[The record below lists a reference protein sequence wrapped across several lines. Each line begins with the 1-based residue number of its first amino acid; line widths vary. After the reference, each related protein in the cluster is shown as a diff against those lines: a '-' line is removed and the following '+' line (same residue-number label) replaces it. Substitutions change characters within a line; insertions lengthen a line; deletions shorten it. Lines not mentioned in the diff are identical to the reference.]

1 MSEPRR
7 SLFSLPRTVV
17 MLGVVSLL
25 TDASS
30 EMIYPLLPIFLATT
44 LGAGATVI
52 GLIEGVA
59 ESTASLVKLGSG
71 WWSDRLGRR
80 KAMVVAGYTL
90 SACARPLVALAGAGW
105 HVLAIRFAD
114 RVGKG
119 LRSAPRDALLAAS
132 TPAQSWGKAFGF
144 HRAMDHTGAVI
155 GPLIATALLAWGL
168 TDLRVLF
175 ALAAIPGILAV
186 VVLVS
191 AVREHAPVDRAAAA
205 PPRLSLAPFSPRFR
219 AVLGV
224 VALFTLG
231 NSSDAF
237 LLLKA
242 NAAGIG
248 PAWIP
253 LLWILLHITKAASST
268 PAGVLSD
275 RIGRPRLIL
284 AGWLVYA
291 AVYAGFGL
299 ATAAWQI
306 WALFAIYGL
315 FFGLTEGVEKAY
327 VADLAPAEHRGTAYG
342 LYHAAVGLAALPASL
357 LMGVVWEHVGPG
369 AAFGL
374 GAGLALVASLL
385 FLAALQAPA
394 RR

>member
-7 SLFSLPRTVV
+7 ALFSLPRTVV

-80 KAMVVAGYTL
+80 KAIVVAGYTL

-105 HVLAIRFAD
+105 HVLVIRFAD

-144 HRAMDHTGAVI
+144 HRAMDHTGAII

-268 PAGVLSD
+268 PAGTLSD

-342 LYHAAVGLAALPASL
+342 LYHVAVGLAALPASVM
-357 LMGVVWEHVGPG
+357 MGVVWEHVGPG

-374 GAGLALVASLL
+374 GAGLALLASLL
-385 FLAALQAPA
+385 FLAALRVPS
-394 RR
+394 RT

>member
-1 MSEPRR
+1 
-7 SLFSLPRTVV
+7 

-30 EMIYPLLPIFLATT
+30 EMIYPLLPLFLATT
-44 LGAGATVI
+44 LGVSATFI

-59 ESTASLVKLGSG
+59 ESTASLVKLASG

-80 KAMVVAGYTL
+80 KAITVAGYTL

-119 LRSAPRDALLAAS
+119 VRSAPRDALLAAS
-132 TPAQSWGKAFGF
+132 THPSSWGKAFGF

-155 GPLIATALLAWGL
+155 GPLIAAALLAWWL
-168 TDLRVLF
+168 TDLRTLF
-175 ALAAIPGILAV
+175 ALAAIPGVLAV
-186 VVLVS
+186 AVLVL
-191 AVREHAPVDRAAAA
+191 AVREDAPAERASA
-205 PPRLSLAPFSPRFR
+205 PRVRLSLAPFSPRFK
-219 AVLGV
+219 AVLGAV
-224 VALFTLG
+224 TLFTLG

-242 NAAGIG
+242 HAVGISA
-248 PAWIP
+248 AWIP
-253 LLWILLHITKAASST
+253 LLWILLHVTKAVSST
-268 PAGVLSD
+268 PAGALSD

-291 AVYAGFGL
+291 AVYVGFAL
-299 ATAAWQI
+299 ADATWQI
-306 WALFAIYGL
+306 WVLFAIYGL

-357 LMGVVWEHVGPG
+357 LMGVVWEHVSPG

-374 GAGLALVASLL
+374 GAGLALLASGS
-385 FLAALQAPA
+385 FLAILQGQG
-394 RR
+394 RT

>member
-1 MSEPRR
+1 MAERPRSR
-7 SLFSLPRTVV
+7 VSLPRTVV

-30 EMIYPLLPIFLATT
+30 EMIYPLLPVFLATT
-44 LGAGATVI
+44 LGAGAAFI

-59 ESTASLVKLGSG
+59 ESTASMVKLASG

-80 KAMVVAGYTL
+80 KGVVVAGYTL

-119 LRSAPRDALLAAS
+119 VRSAPRDALLAESAPAS
-132 TPAQSWGKAFGF
+132 SWGRAFGF
-144 HRAMDHTGAVI
+144 HRAMDHTGAIV
-155 GPLIATALLAWGL
+155 GPLIATTLLAWGL

-175 ALAAIPGILAV
+175 ALAAIPGVLAV

-191 AVREHAPVDRAAAA
+191 AVPEHAPADRAAA
-205 PPRLSLAPFSPRFR
+205 PRVRLTLAPFSPRFK
-219 AVLGV
+219 AVLAAV
-224 VALFTLG
+224 TLFTLG

-242 NAAGIG
+242 HAVGIG

-253 LLWILLHITKAASST
+253 VLWILLHLTKAVSST
-268 PAGVLSD
+268 PAGALSD
-275 RIGRPRLIL
+275 RIGRPRLIV

-291 AVYAGFGL
+291 GAYVGFGL
-299 ATAAWQI
+299 ADAAWEI
-306 WALFAIYGL
+306 WALFAVYGL

-357 LMGVVWEHVGPG
+357 LMGLVWEHVSPA

-374 GAGLALVASLL
+374 GAGLALLASALLVAILR
-385 FLAALQAPA
+385 APRPA
-394 RR
+394 

>member
-1 MSEPRR
+1 
-7 SLFSLPRTVV
+7 
-17 MLGVVSLL
+17 
-25 TDASS
+25 
-30 EMIYPLLPIFLATT
+30 
-44 LGAGATVI
+44 
-52 GLIEGVA
+52 
-59 ESTASLVKLGSG
+59 
-71 WWSDRLGRR
+71 
-80 KAMVVAGYTL
+80 
-90 SACARPLVALAGAGW
+90 LVALAGAGW

-119 LRSAPRDALLAAS
+119 VRSAPRDALLAAS
-132 TPAQSWGKAFGF
+132 TPTQSWGKAFGY
-144 HRAMDHTGAVI
+144 HRAMDHTGAII

-168 TDLRVLF
+168 TDLRMLF
-175 ALAAIPGILAV
+175 ALAAIPGILAI

-224 VALFTLG
+224 VTLFTLG

-242 NAAGIG
+242 NAVGIG

-268 PAGVLSD
+268 PAGALSD

-284 AGWLVYA
+284 AGWVVYA
-291 AVYAGFGL
+291 AAYTGFGL
-299 ATAAWQI
+299 AAAAWQI
-306 WALFAIYGL
+306 WVLFAIYGL

-374 GAGLALVASLL
+374 GAGLALLASGLL
-385 FLAALQAPA
+385 LSILRLPGC
-394 RR
+394 R

>member
-1 MSEPRR
+1 
-7 SLFSLPRTVV
+7 

-30 EMIYPLLPIFLATT
+30 EMIYPLLPLFLATT
-44 LGAGATVI
+44 LGISATFI
-52 GLIEGVA
+52 GLIEGLA
-59 ESTASLVKLGSG
+59 DSTASLLKLGSG

-80 KAMVVAGYTL
+80 KAIVIVGYTL

-105 HVLAIRFAD
+105 HVLAIRVTD

-119 LRSAPRDALLAAS
+119 VRTAPRDALLAAA
-132 TPAQSWGKAFGF
+132 TPPASWGKAFGF

-155 GPLIATALLAWGL
+155 GPLIATVLLALGL

-175 ALAAIPGILAV
+175 ALAAIPGLLAV

-191 AVREHAPVDRAAAA
+191 AVREHAPAHRASG
-205 PPRLSLAPFSPRFR
+205 PPVRLSLSPFSLRFKGVL
-219 AVLGV
+219 AVV
-224 VALFTLG
+224 TLFTLG

-242 NAAGIG
+242 NAVGIG

-253 LLWILLHITKAASST
+253 LLWILLHLTKAASST
-268 PAGVLSD
+268 PAGALSD

-291 AVYAGFGL
+291 VVYAGFGL
-299 ATAAWQI
+299 SGTAWQM
-306 WALFAIYGL
+306 WVLFALYGL

-342 LYHAAVGLAALPASL
+342 LYHASVGLAALPASL
-357 LMGVVWEHVGPG
+357 LMGLVWDRLGPP
-369 AAFGL
+369 AAFAV
-374 GAGLALVASLL
+374 GAGLALVASIL
-385 FLAALQAPA
+385 FVAVLRVSA
-394 RR
+394 RTEENP

>member
-1 MSEPRR
+1 
-7 SLFSLPRTVV
+7 

-30 EMIYPLLPIFLATT
+30 EMIYPLLPLFLAGT
-44 LGAGATVI
+44 LGVGATVI

-59 ESTASLVKLGSG
+59 ESTASLVKLASG

-80 KAMVVAGYTL
+80 KALVVAGYTV

-105 HVLAIRFAD
+105 HVLAIRFTD

-119 LRSAPRDALLAAS
+119 VRSAPRDALLAAA
-132 TPAQSWGKAFGF
+132 TPAHSWGRAFGF
-144 HRAMDHTGAVI
+144 HRTMDHSGAII
-155 GPLIATALLAWGL
+155 GPLIAMALLGWGL
-168 TDLRVLF
+168 TDLRTLF
-175 ALAAIPGILAV
+175 ALAAIPGALAV
-186 VVLVS
+186 AVLVF
-191 AVREHAPVDRAAAA
+191 AVREHAPTERASAA
-205 PPRLSLAPFSPRFR
+205 PVRLSFAPFSPRFR

-224 VALFTLG
+224 VTLFTLG

-242 NAAGIG
+242 HAIGIS

-253 LLWILLHITKAASST
+253 LLWIVLHVTKAASST
-268 PAGVLSD
+268 PAGALSD
-275 RIGRPRLIL
+275 RVGRPRLIL

-291 AVYAGFGL
+291 AVYAGFAL
-299 ATAAWQI
+299 ADSAWQV
-306 WALFAIYGL
+306 WGLFAIYGL

-342 LYHAAVGLAALPASL
+342 LYHAAVGFAALPASL
-357 LMGVVWEHVGPG
+357 LMGLVWEHVSAK

-374 GAGLALVASLL
+374 GAGLALLAAVM
-385 FLAALQAPA
+385 FLAIIRVPRWKDPA
-394 RR
+394 RDNTRKRP